1 MIDRAVDDLNSFLI
15 NQYEEVNKV
24 IIQIEEENG
33 KTLAGEE
40 KIKNEEQIIMNESR
54 ASSDP
59 LVQEYVDL
67 FDATIEENQMKHFS
81 PILQDLVN
89 AFKGLPGIGVK
100 SAQRIVFNL
109 IQQNQEKALFLSD
122 AIKNALDNIN
132 ECSNCRMYTDS
143 EVCEICSDQK
153 RDSALLCVIES
164 PADMIAIENSMSFN
178 GRYFVLMGKLSPL
191 DGIGPDQL
199 KLDKLESIIKMAP

>member
-1 MIDRAVDDLNSFLI
+1 
-15 NQYEEVNKV
+15 
-24 IIQIEEENG
+24 
-33 KTLAGEE
+33 
-40 KIKNEEQIIMNESR
+40 
-54 ASSDP
+54 
-59 LVQEYVDL
+59 
-67 FDATIEENQMKHFS
+67 MKHFS

-109 IQQNQEKALFLSD
+109 IQQNQEKAIFLSD
-122 AIKNALDNIN
+122 AIKNALDNID

-143 EVCEICSDQK
+143 ELCEICSDPK

-164 PADMIAIENSMSFN
+164 PADMIAIESSMSFN
-178 GRYFVLMGKLSPL
+178 GKYFVLMGKLSPL

-199 KLDKLESIIKMAP
+199 KLDKLESIIKDGSLNEIILANSPTIEGEATASYILSLIKDSDIKATRIAYGVPMGGELEYVDSNTLTQALNNRSLVTKK

>member
-1 MIDRAVDDLNSFLI
+1 
-15 NQYEEVNKV
+15 
-24 IIQIEEENG
+24 
-33 KTLAGEE
+33 
-40 KIKNEEQIIMNESR
+40 
-54 ASSDP
+54 
-59 LVQEYVDL
+59 
-67 FDATIEENQMKHFS
+67 MKHFS

-109 IQQNQEKALFLSD
+109 IQQNQEKAIFLSD
-122 AIKNALDNIN
+122 AIKNALENIN

-143 EVCEICSDQK
+143 ELCEICSDPK
-153 RDSALLCVIES
+153 RDSTLLCVIES

-178 GRYFVLMGKLSPL
+178 GKYFVLMGKLSPL

-199 KLDKLESIIKMAP
+199 KLDKLESIIKDGSLNEIILANSPTIEGEATASYILSLIKDSDIKATRIAYGVPMGGELEYVDSNTLTQALNNRSLVTKK

>member
-1 MIDRAVDDLNSFLI
+1 
-15 NQYEEVNKV
+15 
-24 IIQIEEENG
+24 
-33 KTLAGEE
+33 
-40 KIKNEEQIIMNESR
+40 
-54 ASSDP
+54 
-59 LVQEYVDL
+59 
-67 FDATIEENQMKHFS
+67 MKHFS

-109 IQQNQEKALFLSD
+109 IQQNQQKAVFLSD

-199 KLDKLESIIKMAP
+199 KLDKLESIIKDGSVKEIILANSPTIEGEATASYILSLIEDTDIEATRIAYGVPMGGELEYVDSSTLTQALNNRSLVTKK

>member
-1 MIDRAVDDLNSFLI
+1 
-15 NQYEEVNKV
+15 
-24 IIQIEEENG
+24 
-33 KTLAGEE
+33 
-40 KIKNEEQIIMNESR
+40 
-54 ASSDP
+54 
-59 LVQEYVDL
+59 
-67 FDATIEENQMKHFS
+67 MKHFS

-191 DGIGPDQL
+191 DGIGPNQL
-199 KLDKLESIIKMAP
+199 KLDKLESIIKDGSVKEIILANSPTIEGEATASYILSLIEDTDIEATRIAYGVPMGGELEYVDSSTLTQALNNRSLVTKK

>member
-1 MIDRAVDDLNSFLI
+1 
-15 NQYEEVNKV
+15 
-24 IIQIEEENG
+24 
-33 KTLAGEE
+33 
-40 KIKNEEQIIMNESR
+40 
-54 ASSDP
+54 
-59 LVQEYVDL
+59 
-67 FDATIEENQMKHFS
+67 MKHFS

-122 AIKNALDNIN
+122 AIKNALENIN

-199 KLDKLESIIKMAP
+199 KLDKLESIIKNGSVKEIILANSPTIEGEATASYILSLIEDTDIEATRIAYGVPMGGELEYVDSSTLTQALNNRSLVTKK

>member
-1 MIDRAVDDLNSFLI
+1 
-15 NQYEEVNKV
+15 
-24 IIQIEEENG
+24 
-33 KTLAGEE
+33 
-40 KIKNEEQIIMNESR
+40 
-54 ASSDP
+54 
-59 LVQEYVDL
+59 
-67 FDATIEENQMKHFS
+67 MKHFS

-109 IQQNQEKALFLSD
+109 IQQNQEKAVFLSD

-153 RDSALLCVIES
+153 RDSSLLCVIES

-199 KLDKLESIIKMAP
+199 KLDKLESIIKDGSVKEIILANSPTIEGEATASYILSLIEDTDIEATRIAYGVPMGGELEYVDSSTLTQALNNRSLVTKK

>member
-1 MIDRAVDDLNSFLI
+1 
-15 NQYEEVNKV
+15 
-24 IIQIEEENG
+24 
-33 KTLAGEE
+33 
-40 KIKNEEQIIMNESR
+40 
-54 ASSDP
+54 
-59 LVQEYVDL
+59 
-67 FDATIEENQMKHFS
+67 MKHFS

-109 IQQNQEKALFLSD
+109 IQQNQEKALFLSN

-199 KLDKLESIIKMAP
+199 KLDKLESIIKDGSVKEIILANSPTIEGEATASYILSLIEDTDTEATRIAYGVPMGGELEYVDSSTLTQALNNRSLVTKK

>member
-1 MIDRAVDDLNSFLI
+1 
-15 NQYEEVNKV
+15 
-24 IIQIEEENG
+24 
-33 KTLAGEE
+33 
-40 KIKNEEQIIMNESR
+40 
-54 ASSDP
+54 
-59 LVQEYVDL
+59 
-67 FDATIEENQMKHFS
+67 MKHFS

-122 AIKNALDNIN
+122 AIKNALENIN

-199 KLDKLESIIKMAP
+199 KLDKLESTIKDGSVKEIILANSPTIEGEATASYILSLIEDTDIEATRIAYGVPMGGELEYVDSSTLTQALNNRSLVTKK

>member
-1 MIDRAVDDLNSFLI
+1 
-15 NQYEEVNKV
+15 
-24 IIQIEEENG
+24 
-33 KTLAGEE
+33 
-40 KIKNEEQIIMNESR
+40 
-54 ASSDP
+54 
-59 LVQEYVDL
+59 
-67 FDATIEENQMKHFS
+67 MKHFI
-81 PILQDLVN
+81 PILQDRVN

-109 IQQNQEKALFLSD
+109 IQQNQEKAIFLSD
-122 AIKNALDNIN
+122 AIKNALENIN

-143 EVCEICSDQK
+143 ELCEICSDPK

-178 GRYFVLMGKLSPL
+178 GKYFVLMGKLSPL

-199 KLDKLESIIKMAP
+199 KLDKLESIIKDGSLNEIILANSPTIEGEATASYILSLIKDSDIKATRIAYGVPMGGELEYVDSNTLTQALNNRSLVTKK

>member
-1 MIDRAVDDLNSFLI
+1 
-15 NQYEEVNKV
+15 
-24 IIQIEEENG
+24 
-33 KTLAGEE
+33 
-40 KIKNEEQIIMNESR
+40 
-54 ASSDP
+54 
-59 LVQEYVDL
+59 
-67 FDATIEENQMKHFS
+67 MKHFS

-109 IQQNQEKALFLSD
+109 IQQNQEKAIFLSD

-132 ECSNCRMYTDS
+132 ECFNCRMYTDS
-143 EVCEICSDQK
+143 ELCEICSDPK

-164 PADMIAIENSMSFN
+164 PADMIAIENSMSFS
-178 GRYFVLMGKLSPL
+178 GKYFVLMGKLSPL

-199 KLDKLESIIKMAP
+199 KLDKLESIIKDGSLNEIILANSPTIEGEATASYILSLIKDSDIKATRIAYGVPMGGELEYVDSNTLTQALNNRSLVTKK

>member
-1 MIDRAVDDLNSFLI
+1 
-15 NQYEEVNKV
+15 
-24 IIQIEEENG
+24 
-33 KTLAGEE
+33 
-40 KIKNEEQIIMNESR
+40 
-54 ASSDP
+54 
-59 LVQEYVDL
+59 
-67 FDATIEENQMKHFS
+67 MKHFS

-109 IQQNQEKALFLSD
+109 IQQNQEKALFLSN

-199 KLDKLESIIKMAP
+199 KLDKLESIIKNGSVKEIILANSPTIEGEATASYILSLIEDTDIEATRIAYGVPMGGELEYVDSSTLTQALNNRSLVTKK